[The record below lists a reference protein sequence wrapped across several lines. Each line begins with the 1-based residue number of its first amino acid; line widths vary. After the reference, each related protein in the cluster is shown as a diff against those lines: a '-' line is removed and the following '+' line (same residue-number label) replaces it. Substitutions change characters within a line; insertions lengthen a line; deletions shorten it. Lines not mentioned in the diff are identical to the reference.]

1 MSIIIEDLDGL
12 IISFLDLYEYVGL
25 MQTNNYYYQKIKSMK
40 LIIEWNTMKQEK
52 RSLSEI
58 FKSACKKGFI
68 TYAKS
73 LMNRYKIDI
82 NGCSK
87 SDFARICCNGH
98 FEIAKW
104 LIVLNEEKGYAKIN
118 IQFAFFSCANREY
131 SLNDKSFEIAK
142 WLIDLG
148 ENHGYGRINIHYSYD
163 YAFRLCCYNGNMEIA
178 KWLIDLGENHGYDR
192 INIHASIVSPWQ
204 DYIMRNAFNACRNSY
219 PEMARWLIDLGE
231 NHGYGKYDDKIVED
245 FLAKQIEKN

>member
-12 IISFLDLYEYVGL
+12 IISFLDLPEYVGF

-40 LIIEWNTMKQEK
+40 LIMEWNMMKQINK
-52 RSLSEI
+52 SLNGI
-58 FKSACKKGFI
+58 FISACKKGFI

-82 NGCSK
+82 NVCSK
-87 SDFARICCNGH
+87 SDFSIICKNGH

-104 LIVLNEEKGYAKIN
+104 LIVLNEEKGYPKIN
-118 IQFAFFSCANREY
+118 IQDAFFLPNREY
-131 SLNDKSFEIAK
+131 RLNEKFFEIAK

-148 ENHGYGRINIHYSYD
+148 ENHGYERINIHDSDD

-178 KWLIDLGENHGYDR
+178 KWLIDLGENHGYGR
-192 INIHASIVSPWQ
+192 INIHASPGFN
-204 DYIMRNAFNACRNSY
+204 YIMKNAFNACHDTY

-245 FLAKQIEKN
+245 FLINRK